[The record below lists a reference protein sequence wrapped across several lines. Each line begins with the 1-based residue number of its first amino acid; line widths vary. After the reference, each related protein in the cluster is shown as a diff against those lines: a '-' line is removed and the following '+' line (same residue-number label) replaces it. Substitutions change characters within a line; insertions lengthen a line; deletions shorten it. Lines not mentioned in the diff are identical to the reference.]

1 MAFEGFQLDRID
13 VGGDRCRVIDYKTGK
28 PPSRKLVEQGLR
40 LQVPLY
46 MLAVAELLAPPGKAE
61 VDGLYLQV
69 GKAAA
74 ELALP
79 GGKIPREELLAV
91 TKQAVLGYA
100 AGIRAGH
107 FPAQPAL
114 DCPDWCLAR
123 TFCRRG
129 DAATGSGTEEPTDE

>member
-1 MAFEGFQLDRID
+1 MELQGKVDRID

-46 MLAVAELLAPPGKAE
+46 MLAVAELLTPPGQTDM
-61 VDGLYLQV
+61 DGLYLQV
-69 GKAAA
+69 GAAA
-74 ELALP
+74 SELALP
-79 GGKIPREELLAV
+79 GKMPREELLAV
-91 TKQAVLGYA
+91 TKQAVQGYA

-114 DCPDWCLAR
+114 ACPDWCLAR

-129 DAATGSGTEEPTDE
+129 DAATGAGTEEPTDE